1 MKNGFTLLE
10 VLLAMLLMGLVI
22 LAGFSLYSSTARLQ
36 EETAESGEMMLQ
48 AQFAFRALETD
59 VRSAW
64 ITQLDDDMKKSI
76 QQRMDAGVL
85 GAVAAAN
92 QEETETEEDD
102 GQIFVGE
109 DGAHEF
115 GADDYMELITAAGN
129 ALGEAKGDL
138 VRARYYV
145 MRNEEF
151 PWRSEL
157 VRTSHPFLAPRL
169 GGTDRSPG
177 DDEFRVVARGVV
189 GFDVRYKRVT
199 EWRDDWNSQQEG
211 QWPVAVDVEITLQ
224 SKKGR
229 QKTFS
234 TQVYLRVPTE
244 YAPPTEEEE
253 EQ

>member
-1 MKNGFTLLE
+1 MRRGFTLLE

-22 LAGFSLYSSTARLQ
+22 LACFSLYSSTAALQ

-48 AQFAFRALETD
+48 AQFAFRTFESD
-59 VRSAW
+59 IRSAW
-64 ITQLDDDMKKSI
+64 VTQLDDEMKKSI
-76 QQRMDAGVL
+76 QQRMDAGVM

-92 QEETETEEDD
+92 QEETETEEDN
-102 GQIFVGE
+102 GQLFVGE
-109 DGAHEF
+109 DGTHEL
-115 GADDYMELITAAGN
+115 GADDYVELITAAGN

-138 VRARYYV
+138 VRARYYL

-189 GFDVRYKRVT
+189 GFDCRYKRVT
-199 EWRDDWNSQQEG
+199 EWRDAWNSQQEG
-211 QWPVAVDVEITLQ
+211 KWPVAVDVEITLQ
-224 SKKGR
+224 SKNGR

-234 TQVYLRVPTE
+234 TQIYLRVPTE
-244 YAPPTEEEE
+244 YEPATEEETE
-253 EQ
+253 E